1 MVHLKMFPQ
10 EIRTCIFIGL
20 TLKTPSDKLSDGV
33 FLHIFRLAAYT
44 IASIT
49 YCDRKGCCCMT
60 TLFGIAILVSI
71 LALIEGICICTR
83 RKLYPQK
90 KPADCYLLLPI
101 LEFHPDWQA
110 ELNHLFSDLQW
121 QESLQTA
128 RIYLLLPEEE
138 TEQSIE
144 IRQYCRT
151 HSRFQCGTFSE
162 LEKILLD
169 ARFPSKNDCIL
180 SKEIV

>member
-1 MVHLKMFPQ
+1 
-10 EIRTCIFIGL
+10 
-20 TLKTPSDKLSDGV
+20 
-33 FLHIFRLAAYT
+33 
-44 IASIT
+44 
-49 YCDRKGCCCMT
+49 MT
-60 TLFGIAILVSI
+60 TLFGIAILVAI
-71 LALIEGICICTR
+71 LALIEAICVCTR

-90 KPADCYLLLPI
+90 KPAACYLLLPV
-101 LEFHPDWQA
+101 LELQPDWQA
-110 ELNHLFSDLQW
+110 ELNHLFLDLQW
-121 QESLQTA
+121 QESLQTT
-128 RIYLLLPEEE
+128 RIYLLLPEEK

-180 SKEIV
+180 SEEIV

>member
-1 MVHLKMFPQ
+1 M
-10 EIRTCIFIGL
+10 
-20 TLKTPSDKLSDGV
+20 
-33 FLHIFRLAAYT
+33 T
-44 IASIT
+44 I
-49 YCDRKGCCCMT
+49 
-60 TLFGIAILVSI
+60 LFGIAFLVAI

-90 KPADCYLLLPI
+90 KPAAYYLLLPM
-101 LEFHPDWQA
+101 LEFHSDWQA

-128 RIYLLLPEEE
+128 VIYLLLPVEE
-138 TEQSIE
+138 TKQTTE
-144 IRQYCRT
+144 IRQYCKT

>member
-1 MVHLKMFPQ
+1 MKQEENGKFKEHRSANCRMVF
-10 EIRTCIFIGL
+10 
-20 TLKTPSDKLSDGV
+20 
-33 FLHIFRLAAYT
+33 FLHIFHLAAYN

-49 YCDRKGCCCMT
+49 YCDRRGRRYMT
-60 TLFGIAILVSI
+60 TLFGIAILVAI
-71 LALIEGICICTR
+71 LALIEAICVCTR

-90 KPADCYLLLPI
+90 KPAACYLLLPI
-101 LEFHPDWQA
+101 LELQPDWQA

-121 QESLQTA
+121 QESLQTT

-144 IRQYCRT
+144 IRQYCRM